1 MTQFSPVL
9 GVVCR
14 KEVAVRNLSNAGA
27 EYEVRWVRLCFYRLR
42 SPGQIP
48 PKRPDFLPSSGH
60 LNRGPEALDAPP
72 HPNGSGPLG
81 PLGLPTKWDGL
92 GGAGIGIYGLSR
104 HPAGRGS
111 GRGGIRGW
119 DRAGGGAA
127 GERPWAPKA
136 QKNPTGWS

>member
-1 MTQFSPVL
+1 ML
-9 GVVCR
+9 GASNKPIR
-14 KEVAVRNLSNAGA
+14 WGEAVRIADLM
-27 EYEVRWVRLCFYRLR
+27 
-42 SPGQIP
+42 PGFGTAP
-48 PKRPDFLPSSGH
+48 RHANRP
-60 LNRGPEALDAPP
+60 REALDASP

-127 GERPWAPKA
+127 GERPWAPRA
-136 QKNPTGWS
+136 LKNLTGGS